1 MSMQFK
7 DFDLTNARN
16 PLLSELTYLPD
27 FSQ

>member
-1 MSMQFK
+1 MSMRSQ
-7 DFDLTNARN
+7 DYDLTNAKN